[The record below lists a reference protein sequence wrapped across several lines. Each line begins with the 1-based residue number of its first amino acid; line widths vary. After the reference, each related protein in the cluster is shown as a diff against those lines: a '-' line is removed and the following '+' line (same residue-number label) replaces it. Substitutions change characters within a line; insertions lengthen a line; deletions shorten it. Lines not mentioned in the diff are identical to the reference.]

1 MEIFLYTFHL
11 GDPHFSS
18 IFDKGDRLI
27 YHTTND
33 TLYDFRVKVIKIR
46 NFSHYLIAHK
56 NAY

>member
-11 GDPHFSS
+11 GDPHFSC

-46 NFSHYLIAHK
+46 NFSHYLIALS
-56 NAY
+56 